1 MSQAMNACVFSLYV
15 GKKRESLTL
24 VHYHQGIEEKKLLS
38 RFLALFSE
46 IVPERAVIKD
56 KLLAAVLELLLCR

>member
-1 MSQAMNACVFSLYV
+1 M
-15 GKKRESLTL
+15 
-24 VHYHQGIEEKKLLS
+24 HYHQGIEEKKLLS